1 MLYLKAQ
8 KSIFI
13 QTGYQ
18 YKVPNGTNKI
28 ELLC

>member
-8 KSIFI
+8 NPVFT

-18 YKVPNGTNKI
+18 YKVPNGTIKI
-28 ELLC
+28 ELP